1 MKSLKTLVL
10 AAFLFTGINASA
22 QMTESQIIDYIQ
34 TKTEA
39 GVSEKQIAMDLVSKG
54 VSVEKLQQLKEK
66 YSRSEAFTSSRK
78 ENGTG
83 SQNGLRVLNGE
94 TEPQTDVNRNEGT
107 DLEGDRTGSRTTAK
121 QIFGHDIFRSE
132 NLSFTPNMNAP
143 TPADYVLGPGDEL
156 VINIFGSS
164 NISSTCVVSPD
175 GAIEIPD
182 EGILYVSGLSCKKAQ
197 EYVSQMIGAHYE
209 DSQVRVA
216 VGQTRT
222 IIVHVLGEVVTPGS
236 YTVSAFTNVFNVL
249 YLSGGVTEYGTLRD
263 IQVMRDGKVISN
275 VDIYDF
281 IKNGK
286 LDGKLTL
293 QDDDVIKVGTYD
305 RLVKIE
311 GNVKRP
317 MYYEMKKGEHLSDLL
332 DYAGGFT
339 GDAFKDNIRIER
351 RSNDGITV
359 HNVRESEFHSFE
371 NEDCDV
377 VWVAPIVD
385 RMKQTVKVSGA
396 VFRPGKYKIDENMN
410 TVSALVELA
419 GGLDEKAITEL
430 AVILRLKDN
439 RTYESVPVALGDILN
454 GAAPD
459 ITLKNE
465 DELIISSTS
474 ERDELR
480 SLDIEGEVFN
490 PGKYPYSENETV
502 ATLIT
507 RAGGLKESAYL
518 LEIEVARRIVREEDD
533 PDGTSMAI
541 IKTVSLE
548 NGLTAE
554 ASDMKLE
561 PFDIVTVMKSPHYK
575 EQQTVMITGE
585 VIKEGTYVLSNTGE
599 HLSDLI
605 KRAGGLKSDAFVGG
619 AQITRMYSPEKIE
632 QLERDL
638 ETAASA
644 DDSIKILREIEDNTY
659 SVGVNLQDAL
669 DKPGSSSDL
678 VITMNDVITIPRLNN
693 TVSIRGEVLSPNT
706 VSYINGKN
714 LKYYL
719 NQAGGINKKTGRK
732 NQTYIIYA
740 NGTKSKASKGKVL
753 PGCDVVVPKYEKVQ
767 INPQNASVWLGMGST
782 AASIAAVI
790 YSIFLR

>member
-1 MKSLKTLVL
+1 MKSFKTFVL
-10 AAFLFTGINASA
+10 AAFLLAGVSASA

-39 GVSEKQIAMDLVSKG
+39 GVSEKQIAMDLVAKG
-54 VSVEKLQQLKEK
+54 VSVEKLQQMKEK
-66 YSRSEAFTSSRK
+66 YSLSEDFSSNRQ
-78 ENGTG
+78 ESG
-83 SQNGLRVLNGE
+83 SANNAGLRVLNGE
-94 TEPQTDVNRNEGT
+94 TEPQTEEAKSARDNSSDSKG
-107 DLEGDRTGSRTTAK
+107 K

-156 VINIFGSS
+156 VINVFGSS

-182 EGILYVSGLSCKKAQ
+182 EGILYVGGLSCKKAQ
-197 EYVSQMIGAHYE
+197 EYVNQMIGAHYE

-222 IIVHVLGEVVTPGS
+222 IVVHVLGEVVTPGS
-236 YTVSAFTNVFNVL
+236 YTVAAFTNVFNVL

-263 IQVMRDGKVISN
+263 IQVMRGGKVISH

-281 IKNGK
+281 IQNGK
-286 LDGKLTL
+286 LAGNLTL
-293 QDDDVIKVGTYD
+293 QDDDIIKVNSYD
-305 RLVKIE
+305 KLVKIE

-317 MYYEMKKGEHLSDLL
+317 MYYEMKQGEHLSDLL
-332 DYAGGFT
+332 SYAGGFT
-339 GDAFKDNIRIER
+339 GDAFKDNVRIER
-351 RSNDGITV
+351 RSSDGLTV
-359 HNVRESEFHSFE
+359 HNVRESEFSSFE

-385 RMKQTVKVSGA
+385 RMKQTVRVSGA
-396 VFRPGKYKIDENMN
+396 VFRPGKYKIDESMN

-419 GGLDEKAITEL
+419 GGLDEKAITDL
-430 AVILRLKDN
+430 AVILRLKEN
-439 RTYESVPVALGDILN
+439 RTYESIPVALGDILG

-465 DELIISSTS
+465 DELIISSTN

-480 SLDIEGEVFN
+480 TLTIEGEVFN

-518 LEIEVARRIVREEDD
+518 LEIEVARRIVKEEDN
-533 PDGTSMAI
+533 PDGNAMAI
-541 IKTVSLE
+541 INTVTLE
-548 NGLTAE
+548 NGLTAD
-554 ASDMKLE
+554 ASDLKLE
-561 PFDIVTVMKSPHYK
+561 PFDIVTVMKSPNYK
-575 EQQTVMITGE
+575 EQQTVRITGE
-585 VIKEGTYVLSNTGE
+585 VMKEGTYVLSNTE
-599 HLSDLI
+599 ERLSDMI
-605 KRAGGLKSDAFVGG
+605 NRAGGLKNDAFIGG
-619 AQITRMYSPEKIE
+619 AKITRLYSPEKID
-632 QLERDL
+632 QLRRDL
-638 ETAASA
+638 ETAASNA
-644 DDSIKILREIEDNTY
+644 DSIKIMREIEDNTY
-659 SVGVNLQDAL
+659 SVGVDLQKAL
-669 DKPGSSSDL
+669 DKPGSSSDI
-678 VITMNDVITIPRLNN
+678 VITMNDVISIPRLNS

-706 VSYINGKN
+706 VSYIDGKN

-719 NQAGGINKKTGRK
+719 NQAGGVSKKTGKK

-753 PGCDVVVPKYEKVQ
+753 PGCDIVVPRFERQ
-767 INPQNASVWLGMGST
+767 PMNPQNASVWLGMGST
-782 AASIAAVI
+782 AASIAAII
-790 YSIFLR
+790 YTIFLK